1 MNTPPASTSVAA
13 RMGGWS
19 ARHRKIAILGW
30 FAFVAAAV
38 VLGGMLG
45 TEKLDPTAS
54 TVGESGR
61 ADQALADR
69 YQKPLTERV
78 LVQHARLTVDDPPFE
93 AVVSN
98 VAHRVSAFDTVRSVR
113 SPLDEQNR
121 GAVSRD
127 RRSALIEF
135 RLRAT
140 EKAKAEADVKPILAA
155 IAAVQRSHPS
165 FVVGQ
170 FGDASAGKQ
179 LQEAFTQDLEKAG
192 ILSLPITLAIL
203 VVAFG
208 ALVAAGIPL
217 LLAFSAVLATMG
229 LLALPSQLFPLDGN
243 IDAIVLLIGL
253 AVGVDYSMFYLKRAR
268 EERAAGRSEDT
279 ALEVA
284 AATSGRAVLISGLTV
299 IIAMAGMFLTGER
312 TFSGFGIA
320 TILVVA
326 VAVVGSL
333 TVLPALLSWLGDR
346 VETLRVPLLLR
357 PTYRKTRISDW
368 ILDRVLGRPLV
379 AAITAAGVLVALGL
393 AALQMN
399 PVVPGPDTYPKSVPV
414 MATYA
419 RIQRAFPGG
428 AMPLQVVVEANDVR
442 SPAMVAALA
451 DFKRRALAT
460 GKINEPIT
468 VSASSDGTVAVIS
481 VPVDGAGTDAASEAA
496 LAALR
501 QEALP
506 ATVGQVEGARHAVT
520 GVTAAS
526 HDFNE
531 LMASSGP
538 LVFAF
543 VLVFAFLLL
552 LVTFRSLVIA
562 AKAVVLNLLS
572 VAAAYG
578 VLVLVFQHGVG
589 KQLLRFDYT
598 GGIASFLP
606 MFLFVILFGLSM
618 DYHVFILSRIREAFD
633 QGMRTDYAIAHGIK
647 TTAGVVTSAAIVMV
661 AVFSVFATLSMLFLK
676 QFGVGLAAAVL
687 IDATIVRAVLLPATM
702 TLLGDW
708 NWYLPRW
715 LEWLPRVRMESA
727 TAASATRGP
736 QPSPR

>member
-13 RMGGWS
+13 RIGGWS